1 MRGKKKAVSPS
12 SAFEPLTGEMKPI
25 PRLLADAT
33 SNRNI
38 LVRTCPEPLVS
49 ALKARFFPDTAISR
63 SSGILV
69 AKVPTLEGKL
79 NTGVASAYDGTAVS
93 FSLDRK
99 AGSRE
104 QWAAQIFWI
113 VLQPCASNEK
123 IVEIMTLSME
133 KRCAG
138 KMPSERQQSNGLF
151 RSGRYARARP
161 QKMRSA
167 ARLLRP
173 TAQQLANTCRMSRR
187 LEGVP
192 VSQPW
197 YFRLQRLK
205 ITFG

>member
-1 MRGKKKAVSPS
+1 
-12 SAFEPLTGEMKPI
+12 MKPI

-123 IVEIMTLSME
+123 MRLAVVPSGNNDFVYGKAM
-133 KRCAG
+133 CW
-138 KMPSERQQSNGLF
+138 KMPSERLQRNQ
-151 RSGRYARARP
+151 
-161 QKMRSA
+161 M
-167 ARLLRP
+167 
-173 TAQQLANTCRMSRR
+173 ANTCRMSRTISRR
-187 LEGVP
+187 LELP
-192 VSQPW
+192 HMKHDEIREAR
-197 YFRLQRLK
+197 RLN
-205 ITFG
+205 